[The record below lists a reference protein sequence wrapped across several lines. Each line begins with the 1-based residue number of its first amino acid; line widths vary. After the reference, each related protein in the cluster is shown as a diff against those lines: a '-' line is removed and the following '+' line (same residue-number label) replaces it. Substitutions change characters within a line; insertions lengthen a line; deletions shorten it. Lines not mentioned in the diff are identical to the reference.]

1 LADEAEA
8 EEEALMPGAL
18 CRSCIINHTM
28 G

>member
-1 LADEAEA
+1 LDDEAEA